1 MYFRRFSKLLFL
13 FNLIWIINF
22 LLSLPVFAKGIFS
35 MNEPSLISDRPNPFF
50 PESDPYRLIKNS
62 FTIYIPSINK
72 QQFDI
77 VVAASDT
84 ISQALGISSGLRKK
98 PIGTFRSKESVV
110 TYTDSAYFVSRF
122 GKITK
127 PIMTKETHFLAIND
141 SKIIIKT
148 MFAFKPK
155 SNANYIE
162 VFDVFVFAKDADGW
176 IFEGYE
182 PASIEFPCLRQKVWV
197 GEQVPCQVFER

>member
-1 MYFRRFSKLLFL
+1 MS
-13 FNLIWIINF
+13 
-22 LLSLPVFAKGIFS
+22 
-35 MNEPSLISDRPNPFF
+35 EPSLISDRPNPFF
-50 PESDPYRLIKNS
+50 PESDPYRLVKDS
-62 FTIYIPSINK
+62 FKIYIPSINK

-98 PIGTFRSKESVV
+98 PLGTFRSKVPV
-110 TYTDSAYFVSRF
+110 LTYTDSAYFVSRF

-127 PIMTKETHFLAIND
+127 PIMTRETNFLIIND

-162 VFDVFVFAKDADGW
+162 VFDVFVFTKDADGW
-176 IFEGYE
+176 IFDGYDS
-182 PASIEFPCLRQKVWV
+182 ASTEFPSRLLKYPMR
-197 GEQVPCQVFER
+197 ERDLSPHCFDFSDFLFAF